1 MPRADGR
8 GGVFIISGISAYS
21 VQPIF
26 GYIVLDRKGEVD
38 GLSNRDAG
46 TGGCLV
52 VDKVAAYVTMYLSL
66 TTVNE
71 SFTQVNIDFVK
82 MG

>member
-1 MPRADGR
+1 M

-38 GLSNRDAG
+38 GLSIIDGRDID
-46 TGGCLV
+46 TSTQELVDECLV
-52 VDKVAAYVTMYLSL
+52 VIGTHTSPTGIADLMIEYCY
-66 TTVNE
+66 
-71 SFTQVNIDFVK
+71 
-82 MG
+82 